1 MGEKNYTKLRQRL
14 GYKPIYKG
22 RKYRI
27 IDRIIEFLRRGKW
40 TSRKAQQRRN
50 IAARAIYREAKKKMK
65 AGQ

>member
-14 GYKPIYKG
+14 GYKPTYRG

-27 IDRIIEFLRRGKW
+27 ID
-40 TSRKAQQRRN
+40 
-50 IAARAIYREAKKKMK
+50 REAKKKMK

>member
-14 GYKPIYKG
+14 GYKPTYRG

-27 IDRIIEFLRRGKW
+27 IDRIIEFLRRGKL

-50 IAARAIYREAKKKMK
+50 VTDRAIYREAKKKMK